1 MAQDSSRADFWET
14 RYQQGVIPWDAG
26 QMPSQFVAFAA
37 ARPPGERVLA
47 PGCGSGY
54 EVRGLAEHG
63 AKVLAVD
70 FSAAA
75 VARARE
81 VLGSTPT
88 ACARAIFFSWTTRR
102 LIGCTS
108 ARCCARCRQK
118 PGTTGRRKPPAWCA
132 PAACWPGIS
141 LLPTRPRAR
150 RLASARRAWSS
161 CWAGIS
167 PWKAASRPAIAC
179 RCLPGASTGWCGVGA
194 EGATI
199 CRIVGAASRRLS
211 SPPVICGVAPPWR

>member
-63 AKVLAVD
+63 AQVLAVD

-81 VLGSTPT
+81 VLGEHADCVREGDFFQLDEPPFDWLYERALLCALPPKTWDGWAAQTARLVRPGGVLAGYFFIADTPKGPPFGISE
-88 ACARAIFFSWTTRR
+88 ARLAELLGAHFTLASRE
-102 LIGCTS
+102 
-108 ARCCARCRQK
+108 
-118 PGTTGRRKPPAWCA
+118 
-132 PAACWPGIS
+132 PAADS
-141 LLPTRPRAR
+141 LPVFAGREHWMVWR
-150 RLASARRAWSS
+150 RR
-161 CWAGIS
+161 
-167 PWKAASRPAIAC
+167 
-179 RCLPGASTGWCGVGA
+179 
-194 EGATI
+194 
-199 CRIVGAASRRLS
+199 
-211 SPPVICGVAPPWR
+211 